1 MRRCGFS
8 ASVECSSAGQV
19 LREDHL
25 AGERPEKDEQ
35 ILDLGDKIIY
45 NLKAPVS
52 PSRQAE
58 LNRSKAEDGDQ
69 FTVDYHYE

>member
-1 MRRCGFS
+1 MSRDDRI
-8 ASVECSSAGQV
+8 
-19 LREDHL
+19 
-25 AGERPEKDEQ
+25 AGERPEKGKQ
-35 ILDLGDKIIY
+35 TLDLGEKIIY

-69 FTVDYHYE
+69 FTVDYYYQ